1 MLKNPSIVIIHKLNK
16 KQIEFVKDKLADDL
30 RKTSLKLFNI
40 IHSCRS
46 KEIDKKLIFKKLFSY
61 NHSEEK
67 DYLLRNEFRILRQKL
82 DDCLISLSIEDEL
95 KNNHFYRVKQRLY
108 AYKHLGFD
116 ELFTDEYE
124 NTIKTA
130 KENLAFEDAISIHR
144 WAMDQA
150 YHHKLTQLVTYE
162 DKVLFFK
169 TITESCHQS
178 LQHYTATI
186 NRINAFFTTVS
197 HHYNVLNG
205 QADNVSL
212 KDQPKSVEIE
222 DHPLS
227 LYYLYRTKGFES
239 KGLEKVQYFIKS
251 LEQISNYP
259 IKNNYLNSLALN
271 TITNI
276 GRSLLQSG
284 DHSMALEYLTKGVA
298 EYLPSISNY
307 PATEKLYANYIVALL
322 NTYNYEKALENLIT
336 LEAENADHNYTFNWF
351 NIYKIVC
358 YAGLKQ
364 VDNVSKS
371 MPCNFNNIPPQHRLY
386 YRLLQSI
393 EHYLSNRLEDASREL
408 YNLHKSITKKDNN
421 NTFTKTAELFQ
432 TYFSLMEKYKE
443 ANLIPTKLTV
453 KFKDSID
460 NIKTRNISDVNVLP
474 LIYWLKRE
482 TICLTLTS
490 ETATT

>member
-1 MLKNPSIVIIHKLNK
+1 MLKNPSIVIIHKLSK
-16 KQIEFVKDKLADDL
+16 KQIDFVKDKLADDL
-30 RKTSLKLFNI
+30 RKTSLKLFHI
-40 IHSCRS
+40 IHALRC
-46 KEIDKKLIFKKLFSY
+46 KEIDKKLIFKKLFGY

-82 DDCLISLSIEDEL
+82 DDYLISLSIEDEL
-95 KNNHFYRVKQRLY
+95 KNNQFYRIKQRLY
-108 AYKHLGFD
+108 AYKHFGLE
-116 ELFTDEYE
+116 ELFTDEFE
-124 NTIKTA
+124 NTIKSA
-130 KENLAFEDAISIHR
+130 QENLAFEDAISIQR

-150 YHHKLTQLVTYE
+150 YHHKLTNLITYE

-169 TITESCHQS
+169 NITEGCHQS
-178 LQHYTATI
+178 LQNYTATI
-186 NRINAFFTTVS
+186 NRINTFFSTVS

-205 QADNVSL
+205 QFDNLSL
-212 KDQPKSVEIE
+212 KDQPKKVEMN

-239 KGLEKVQYFIKS
+239 SGIEKVQYFIKS

-284 DHSMALEYLTKGVA
+284 DLNSALKYLTKGVE

-307 PATEKLYANYIVALL
+307 PATEKLYANYLVALL
-322 NTYNYEKALENLIT
+322 NTCNYQKALDNIIK
-336 LEAENADHNYTFNWF
+336 LEADNDDHNYTFNWF

-358 YAGLKQ
+358 YAGLNQ

-393 EHYLSNRLEDASREL
+393 EHYLSNRFEDANREL
-408 YNLHKSITKKDNN
+408 YNLHKTIAKKENN
-421 NTFTKTAELFQ
+421 NSFIKIAELFQ
-432 TYFSLMEKYKE
+432 TYFSLIGKYKD
-443 ANLIPTKLTV
+443 ANLIPS
-453 KFKDSID
+453 KFIIKIVDSIN
-460 NIKTRNISDVNVLP
+460 NIETQNITDINVLP
-474 LIYWLKRE
+474 FMYWLKRE
-482 TICLTLTS
+482 TNYLTLTS
-490 ETATT
+490 GAVIK